1 MRRRL
6 FFFLEQLQIPRR
18 ERIAVGFLIFC
29 IALFGTLNMIWE
41 QKAVYNDEYYEELE
55 KIFGERSR
63 LAEAEQNEILARYQP
78 PGNRIS
84 DNITEGGS
92 NIVQE
97 DTVINRSDTTGTE
110 TGKVNINRAA
120 SVELQSLP
128 GIGPAYAQRI
138 VEWREENGRFESI
151 DQLLE
156 IRGIGPKR
164 LKTIRPLVMLD
175 NTDETDE

>member
-29 IALFGTLNMIWE
+29 IALFGGLNMILE
-41 QKAVYNDEYYEELE
+41 QKAVYNEEYYEELE
-55 KIFGERSR
+55 RIFGERSR
-63 LAEAEQNEILARYQP
+63 LAEAERNEILARYQP
-78 PGNRIS
+78 PVNQMT
-84 DNITEGGS
+84 DNIGGEDS
-92 NIVQE
+92 YIVRE
-97 DTVINRSDTTGTE
+97 DAVINRSDTTGTE
-110 TGKVNINRAA
+110 TGKVNINRAG

-138 VEWREENGRFESI
+138 VDWRKENGRFESI

-164 LKTIRPLVMLD
+164 LEAIRPLVMLD